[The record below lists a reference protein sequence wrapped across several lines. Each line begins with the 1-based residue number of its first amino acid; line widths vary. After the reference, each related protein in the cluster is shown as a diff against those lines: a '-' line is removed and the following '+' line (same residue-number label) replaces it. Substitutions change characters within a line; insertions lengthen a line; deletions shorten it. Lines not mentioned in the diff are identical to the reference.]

1 LVLVALCIGLTY
13 SRSAL
18 LGLAVA
24 LIFMFIYFGRQLREK
39 ITQSILFLTV
49 AVSSAILFAMYNG
62 EFLHDILL
70 HGSSFSQHIGALKDA
85 ISKIT
90 SSGILSLLLGHGIGS
105 AGPAALKLGGTIS
118 ENYYLQIVF
127 ETGVLGLI
135 VFSAFIASMVK
146 KLFVAS
152 KTLFFAFVAL
162 LINALF
168 LHIFS
173 DNPAMSVTIF
183 VLIALVLNVED
194 AKKETQI
201 STSSGLS
208 DV

>member
-1 LVLVALCIGLTY
+1 MNYTY
-13 SRSAL
+13 APGKPSSPGNSAYA
-18 LGLAVA
+18 G
-24 LIFMFIYFGRQLREK
+24 
-39 ITQSILFLTV
+39 QSVTPAPWCPSAGTGGPV
-49 AVSSAILFAMYNG
+49 AVR
-62 EFLHDILL
+62 
-70 HGSSFSQHIGALKDA
+70 SSFSQHLNAVKDA

-90 SSGILSLLLGHGIGS
+90 SSGILSLFFGHGIGS

-127 ETGVLGLI
+127 ETGVLGLV
-135 VFSAFIASMVK
+135 VFLAFIASVVK
-146 KLFVAS
+146 KLFFAS

-183 VLIALVLNVED
+183 VLIALVLNIED
-194 AKKETQI
+194 AKKETQV
-201 STSSGLS
+201 STSSGLN